1 VSSDLWNGSAVLL
14 PHQQVMLARGA
25 EDKKQPCRIWVFS
38 DQIAMSVSHV
48 RFPPYSDRKAAIA
61 GGRLRAKSGHHD
73 RRRKRTFA
81 TAGYWP
87 IYELVFG

>member
-61 GGRLRAKSGHHD
+61 GGRLRAI
-73 RRRKRTFA
+73 RYTQFLREAFA
-81 TAGYWP
+81 GNANP
-87 IYELVFG
+87 R